1 MLDTPM
7 TSAKTRLVL
16 VEDDQDVRKSIT
28 LMLRGRGFSLD
39 VFESGL
45 QLLATG
51 HLPQADCL
59 LIDYKMPKVDGIEL
73 LKRLRGSGLK
83 VPAILITGFY
93 SDALKALAQ
102 RAGFSRVLEKPAS
115 ADRMVEAIE
124 SLTGP

>member
-1 MLDTPM
+1 M

-39 VFESGL
+39 VFEGGV

-102 RAGFSRVLEKPAS
+102 RAGFSRFLEKPAS

-124 SLTGP
+124 SLTRP